1 MATLLLPLSL
11 SVYAGNLNKLSMAG
25 DTVKEVLLSASFEY
39 VDLSPY
45 ILNQDGKL
53 NSFVGYFLNETQDIR
68 QLEGINTPI
77 SPTDTLTI
85 VTATAGG

>member
-1 MATLLLPLSL
+1 MATLLLPFSL
-11 SVYAGNLNKLSMAG
+11 SVYAKNLNKLSIAG

-39 VDLSPY
+39 ADLSPY
-45 ILNQDGKL
+45 ILNQDGEL
-53 NSFVGYFLNETQDIR
+53 NSFVGYFLNDKDIR

-77 SPTDTLTI
+77 SPADTLTI